1 MTFESEAAAQ
11 LTDLRNRFNSY
22 QAANN
27 EKAIYRDGKY
37 RMNDLKISIPPN
49 IPIDTVVGWPGTV
62 IDVLEERLDFEG
74 WSSETGNMEAVYIQ
88 NDLDVK
94 APLVH
99 SDALLFGTAFAT
111 VTTGEEGEPSP
122 LVSVASPTEM
132 VVVRDN
138 RRGVVSAAARFI
150 HDDRGEL
157 IAAVLFRPNETVWA
171 EFTNAGWTITAV
183 DEHRLNRVPVA
194 QFINRARGSKM
205 TGSSELTPA
214 LRGYTQS
221 ALRTL
226 VGAEIARE
234 FYAVPQRYMM
244 GAPESFFLDENGNPR
259 GAWDAMMGKI
269 LAVERDPETGDVPVV
284 GSFAANAMTPFFE
297 QLRTLSCLVAAEA
310 AIPASYLGMVHDNP
324 ESGDAARMFENR
336 LVKRAERRQVSFGKA
351 WTEVARLA
359 IMVRDGRAFN
369 DLTDDELA
377 IRPMWRDAATPTRAA
392 AADEVLKMTQNQTY
406 TPTGQY
412 TLKRLG
418 LSPQDRAML
427 MADHAKDSATALKR
441 LMEGATQPPQ
451 EAIDLAKPVGD
462 TVPNLVNM
470 TQQNP
475 PAE

>member
-1 MTFESEAAAQ
+1 MTFESEAVAE
-11 LTDLRNRFNSY
+11 LIDLRNRFTSY
-22 QAANN
+22 QGANRK
-27 EKAIYRDGKY
+27 KAIYRDGKY
-37 RMNDLKISIPPN
+37 RMNDLKISLPPN
-49 IPIDTVVGWPGTV
+49 LPIDTVVGWPGTV

-74 WSSETGNMEAVYIQ
+74 WSGGDMDTIYLM
-88 NDLDVK
+88 NDLDLK

-99 SDALLFGTAFAT
+99 ADALLFGTAFAT
-111 VTTGEEGEPSP
+111 VTTGEEDEPSP
-122 LVSVASPTEM
+122 LVSIAAPTEM

-138 RRGVVSAAARFI
+138 RRGVVSSAARFI
-150 HDDRGEL
+150 HDEHGQPEE
-157 IAAVLFRPNETVWA
+157 AVLFRPNETIWA
-171 EFTNAGWTITAV
+171 NKTASGWAVTAV

-214 LRGYTQS
+214 IMGHTQS

-244 GAPESFFLDENGNPR
+244 GAPESFFLDEDGNPR

-269 LAVERDPETGDVPVV
+269 LAVERDPDTGDIPSV
-284 GSFAANAMTPFFE
+284 GHFPANPMSPFFE

-351 WTEVARLA
+351 WTEIARLCL
-359 IMVRDGRAFN
+359 MVRDGRRFTE
-369 DLTDDELA
+369 LTDEDLA
-377 IRPMWRDAATPTRAA
+377 IRPLWRDAATPTRAA

-412 TLKRLG
+412 TMKRLG

-427 MADHAKDSATALKR
+427 MADHAKENAGAMKR
-441 LMEGATQPPQ
+441 LIEGVTTLPE
-451 EAIDLAKPVGD
+451 EAKQLANPVGD
-462 TVPNLVNM
+462 TVPHIGQM
-470 TQQNP
+470 TQEKP

>member
-27 EKAIYRDGKY
+27 QKAIYRDGKY

-49 IPIDTVVGWPGTV
+49 VPIDTVVGWPGTV

-74 WSSETGNMEAVYIQ
+74 WSSDVGGMETVYNR

-99 SDALLFGTAFAT
+99 ADALLFGTAFAT

-122 LVSVASPTEM
+122 LVSIAAPTEM

-138 RRGVVSAAARFI
+138 RRGVVSSAARFI
-150 HDDRGEL
+150 HDEKGQPVE
-157 IAAVLFRPNETVWA
+157 AVLFRPNETVWA
-171 EFTNAGWTITAV
+171 EKSPSGWAVSAV

-214 LRGYTQS
+214 IMGHTQS

-244 GAPESFFLDENGNPR
+244 GAPESFFLDENGEPR

-269 LAVERDPETGDVPVV
+269 LAVERDPDTGDIPTV
-284 GSFAANAMTPFFE
+284 GSFSANPMSPFFE
-297 QLRTLSCLVAAEA
+297 QLRTLSCLVAADA

-336 LVKRAERRQVSFGKA
+336 LVKRAERRQVAFGKA

-359 IMVRDGRAFN
+359 IMVRDGRAFT

-377 IRPMWRDAATPTRAA
+377 IRPLWRDAATPTRAA
-392 AADEVLKMTQNQTY
+392 AADEVLKMTQNGTY
-406 TPTGQY
+406 TATGSY
-412 TLKRLG
+412 TMKRLG

-427 MADHAKDSATALKR
+427 MSDHARNSAGAMQR
-441 LMEGATQPPQ
+441 LIGGVTELPP
-451 EAIDLAKPVGD
+451 EAVELAKPAGD
-462 TVPNLVNM
+462 TIPHVNQM
-470 TQQNP
+470 TQENAP
-475 PAE
+475 TE

>member
-37 RMNDLKISIPPN
+37 RMNDLKISVPPN

-74 WSSETGNMEAVYIQ
+74 WSSGGDEMDAVYVQ

-111 VTTGEEGEPSP
+111 VTTGEDGEPSP

-150 HDDRGEL
+150 HDDKGRPV
-157 IAAVLFRPNETVWA
+157 ASVLFRPNETVWA
-171 EFTNAGWTITAV
+171 EATNSGWSVTAV

-269 LAVERDPETGDVPVV
+269 LAVERDPETGDIPAV

-336 LVKRAERRQVSFGKA
+336 LVKRAERRQVAFGKA

-359 IMVRDGRAFN
+359 IMVRDGRAFG
-369 DLTDDELA
+369 DLTDQELA

-392 AADEVLKMTQNQTY
+392 AADEVLKMTQNGTY
-406 TPTGQY
+406 TATGQY

-427 MADHAKDSATALKR
+427 AVDHAKDTAGAMKR
-441 LMEGATQPPQ
+441 LVEGVTRLPWEATQ
-451 EAIDLAKPVGD
+451 LASPVGD
-462 TVPNLVNM
+462 TIPNVSQM
-470 TQQNP
+470 AQAKT